1 MSEAGAA
8 KAVDEGAL
16 ALAEFIEA
24 LSKLK
29 SSGLLGI
36 VSNLGERSDE
46 AFLAAA
52 TDPSLMRVL
61 SLLSAASYGLQR
73 VDAEAL
79 SRAQNALSD
88 LVSCGVAGLGRTDLY
103 EERRLGALGAAN
115 MLRDPNVSATLGV
128 LVQYLKAFGSC
139 VRSRRSKR

>member
-1 MSEAGAA
+1 MADVGAA
-8 KAVDEGAL
+8 KADEGAL
-16 ALAEFIEA
+16 ALAELIDA

-36 VSNLGERSDE
+36 VSNLSERSDE

-52 TDPSLMRVL
+52 TDPSLMRAL

-73 VDAEAL
+73 VDAEVL
-79 SRAQNALSD
+79 SRAQNALSE
-88 LVSCGVAGLGRTDLY
+88 LVSCGVAGLGRADIY

-115 MLRDPNVSATLGV
+115 MLRDPNVSVALGV
-128 LVQYLKAFGSC
+128 LVQVLKAFGSC
-139 VRSRRSKR
+139 VRSRRARR